1 MEDIQGLRGEY
12 VEDTQGLQVD
22 VEDIQGLK
30 DGVAKDT
37 QELRGE
43 NVEGTQE

>member
-1 MEDIQGLRGEY
+1 VEAAAAVEDI
-12 VEDTQGLQVD
+12 QGLQVD